1 MADLT
6 LQRVFDRVFS
16 YLTESGVEMDQAH
29 SRKLLQLMED
39 ALDAR
44 VDGQGPNAS
53 VALSEPRLL
62 VRAMDRIPVYFPVAE
77 ERIPAPNPPLCRGSI
92 GYPAHG

>member
-6 LQRVFDRVFS
+6 LQRVFDRVFI

-29 SRKLLQLMED
+29 SRKLLQLMDD
-39 ALDAR
+39 AL

-62 VRAMDRIPVYFPVAE
+62 ARAMDRIPVYFPVAE

-92 GYPAHG
+92 GYPSHG